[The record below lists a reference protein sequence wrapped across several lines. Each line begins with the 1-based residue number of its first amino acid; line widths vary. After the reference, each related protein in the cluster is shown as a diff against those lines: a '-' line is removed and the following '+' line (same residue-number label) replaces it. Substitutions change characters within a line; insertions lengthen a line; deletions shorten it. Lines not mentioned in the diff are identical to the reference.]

1 MSREFVEAVAKNNNL
16 GAAEIYK
23 EVMIQKVG
31 AALEKKEKRGG
42 KGVCATPCRY
52 AKKIGKRLR
61 ANKDRRHYLS
71 K

>member
-31 AALEKKEKRGG
+31 AALEKKRKEVAKEY
-42 KGVCATPCRY
+42 VPPPADTPR
-52 AKKIGKRLR
+52 K
-61 ANKDRRHYLS
+61 
-71 K
+71 

>member
-31 AALEKKEKRGG
+31 AALEKKRKEALG
-42 KGVCATPCRY
+42 T
-52 AKKIGKRLR
+52 RLG
-61 ANKDRRHYLS
+61 
-71 K
+71 